1 MNLFPKWNELQAVVE
16 PNDRILCLI
25 RPDPDSIASAFA
37 LRTLLGRRVES
48 VTVAYDEP
56 SKRLQN
62 RAMVKLLRLSLE
74 SVKSVDVNRFTK
86 VALLDAQVNQ
96 FPDYR
101 DWTFHLAFDHHPL
114 IEEYPYL
121 FADIRPETG
130 ATSTILAEYLAA
142 AKVRISER
150 LATALCYGIKTDTDD
165 FQRHTGRA
173 DAEAFS
179 RLFPL
184 ANYHLLQ
191 SIDQSEIPYRQL
203 DFMDLALHRLR
214 VKKRRAVVHL
224 GAAEGADIA
233 VIIADFLIRVSG
245 IEFAVVSI
253 IAEDKLIL
261 IFRSR
266 NPRRHA
272 GRIAFNHFGEIGSA
286 GGHAAAGRAEIP
298 LDQVPSEVKVFD
310 FDSIERWI
318 EKELG
323 RPAKTRTQETSPS

>member
-1 MNLFPKWNELQAVVE
+1 MSHFAKWDELQAVVK

-25 RPDPDSIASAFA
+25 RPDPDSIAGAFA
-37 LRTLLGRRVES
+37 LRALLARRVES

-62 RAMVKLLRLSLE
+62 RAMVKLLRLRLE
-74 SVKSVDVNRFTK
+74 QVKSVDVNRFSK
-86 VALLDAQVNQ
+86 IALVDGQVSQ

-101 DWTFHLAFDHHPL
+101 DGTFHLAFDHHP
-114 IEEYPYL
+114 ITEEYPYL

-130 ATSTILAEYLAA
+130 ATSTILEEYLRA

-184 ANYHLLQ
+184 ANYHALQ
-191 SIDQSEIPYRQL
+191 SIEQSEIPYRQL
-203 DFMDLALHRLR
+203 DFVDLALRRLR

-233 VIIADFLIRVSG
+233 VIIADFLLRVSG
-245 IEFAVVSI
+245 IDFVVVAI
-253 IAEDKLIL
+253 ITGDKLIL

-272 GRIAFNHFGEIGSA
+272 GRIAFHHFNELGSA

-298 LDQVPSEVKVFD
+298 LPQVPAEVKVFD

-318 EKELG
+318 ERELG
-323 RPAKTRTQETSPS
+323 RPVKTRSQETNPP